1 VVGGVLGFSESEFRR
16 FMKDLMV
23 ESMES
28 ERVLGREEMRSEEG
42 LIEWIRVLRMGF
54 EDFRVSFVA
63 KVMNSCGED

>member
-1 VVGGVLGFSESEFRR
+1 
-16 FMKDLMV
+16 MKDLMV